1 MPASNSSWPGAGL
14 RAGLVLLLAA
24 ACGTPRTDGIRR
36 ANLITGS
43 TGSSW
48 YAIGSAVADRANQ
61 ILGGHPLNAVPG
73 AGGISNPAR
82 LARMPG
88 DLGISFASFLRA
100 AYRGDPP
107 YPAPYPGL
115 RHVATL
121 IENKLHIVVS
131 DRLGGRGLGDIVRQ
145 RVGARIGTGPP
156 GSGEEFLLRELLLH
170 YGATYADL
178 RSWGGRIDLLGTGER
193 GDAWR
198 DGQIDVVVFSINDPS
213 PVVAELLTVR
223 SGVMVSVDDDARS
236 ALGTKWGALSR
247 SIPSGTY
254 PGQESEVKT
263 LGLAAV
269 LFTTADVQD
278 QVVYAVTRALAENK
292 TYLETVHSG
301 FKHWTPELMPG
312 DGEVPIHEG
321 AMRYYKEKGWIVR

>member
-1 MPASNSSWPGAGL
+1 MPASSSSWPGAGL

-48 YAIGSAVADRANQ
+48 YSIGSAVAGRANL

-82 LARMPG
+82 LARVPG

-100 AYRGDPP
+100 AHRGAPP
-107 YPAPYPGL
+107 YQTAYPEL

-131 DRLGGRGLGDIVRQ
+131 DRLGRQGLADLVKQ
-145 RVGARIGTGPP
+145 RVGARIATGPP

-170 YGATYADL
+170 YGATYDDL
-178 RSWGGRIDLLGTGER
+178 RAWGGRIDLLGTGER

-198 DGQIDVVVFSINDPS
+198 DGHIDVVVFSINDPS
-213 PVVAELLTVR
+213 PVVAELLTAR
-223 SGVMVSVDDDARS
+223 AGVMISVDDDARS
-236 ALGTKWGALSR
+236 ALGAKWGALSR
-247 SIPSGTY
+247 SIPKGTY
-254 PGQESEVKT
+254 PGQEGEVKT

-269 LFTTADVQD
+269 LFTTSDMQD
-278 QVVYAVTRALAENK
+278 RVVYAVARALAENK
-292 TYLETVHSG
+292 DYLETVHSG
-301 FKHWTPELMPG
+301 FKHWNPEQMPG

-321 AMRYYKEKGWIVR
+321 AMRYYKEKGWIAQ

>member
-1 MPASNSSWPGAGL
+1 VRASSSRRFGAGL
-14 RAGLVLLLAA
+14 RAGLVLLAA
-24 ACGTPRTDGIRR
+24 ASCSAPRTDGIRR

-48 YAIGSAVADRANQ
+48 YSIGSAVADRANL

-82 LARMPG
+82 LARVPG

-100 AYRGDPP
+100 AHRGDPP
-107 YPAPYPGL
+107 YPTAYPEL

-121 IENKLHIVVS
+121 IENKLHVVVS
-131 DRLGGRGLGDIVRQ
+131 DRLGGQGLGEIVKR
-145 RVGARIGTGPP
+145 RIGARIGTGPP

-170 YGATYADL
+170 YGATYDDL
-178 RSWGGRIDLLGTGER
+178 RAWGGRIDLLGTGER

-198 DGQIDVVVFSINDPS
+198 DGHIDVVVFSINDPS

-223 SGVMVSVDDDARS
+223 GGRMVSVDDDARS
-236 ALGTKWGALSR
+236 ALGAKWSALSR
-247 SIPSGTY
+247 SIPPGTY

-269 LFTTADVQD
+269 LFTTLDVQD

-292 TYLETVHSG
+292 EYFETVHSG
-301 FKHWTPELMPG
+301 FKLWNPEQMPG
-312 DGEVPIHEG
+312 GGEVPMHEG
-321 AMRYYKEKGWIVR
+321 ALRYYKEKGWIAR